1 MFSSSFTRRGVVI
14 VPSFSMKLQHKLLFL
29 FFKFKCCYPGHC
41 KELRP
46 HYAQAALD
54 LQESFPQKKVVLA
67 KMDASKFKS
76 IASRFQVKGFPT
88 IKWFS
93 KGEPSDYT
101 GGRTERAIVSWV
113 KKRLGPAT
121 THLPSPEEHDA
132 FVASADVV
140 VVGYFQ
146 DGASD
151 RRQRFLSAALDIDA
165 APFGLADSTAVH
177 AHAGQ
182 AEGAIVLHK
191 KFDGGVK
198 TRFDGDLT
206 TPALQARPERA
217 RTPRFPHPFFAART
231 SHVLPTDTRPR
242 PCPPH
247 TRVRRPASTPSRTA
261 RRCDR
266 ESRPGSAPTSRRG
279 ASR

>member
-206 TPALQARPERA
+206 TPALQARPARA
-217 RTPRFPHPFFAART
+217 RTPHSPAPPSLRAHPTCSPQTHARAPRFPRAIPPPIAVSSAAAR
-231 SHVLPTDTRPR
+231 R
-242 PCPPH
+242 
-247 TRVRRPASTPSRTA
+247 PSRSVK
-261 RRCDR
+261 RMS
-266 ESRPGSAPTSRRG
+266 ESR
-279 ASR
+279 